1 LGIRPNSQWRLIWG
15 LASDARGTIWVGGT
29 GELGRLAFDG
39 GTYRYESFT
48 SRLAESNRHFGQI
61 LAVAIHGDDVYFL
74 CERTFL
80 HWDGQ
85 HFSAIPLAYESG
97 SIWLFSSFSGRLF
110 VHAKHQPLCEVAGDH
125 LVPVLDDPVLR
136 ETTVIAGIELKDK
149 ILLVTRE
156 KGIFEFRDSRIVPFK
171 TDADDLFTR
180 ESYTDLA
187 ISVGQGLFVVG
198 VQRRGLVFLDAA
210 GHIQE
215 TFLEKDGL
223 PDGALV
229 DLRLDRA
236 GGLWVIGDTSLT
248 RVDPKLEA
256 KLDQAFLI
264 ADHGGGILFSTRQA
278 NILLHAFFPGHP
290 VASLPDVVFRWLT
303 SPDAQKPLV
312 ICASAKGD
320 LQIDHLASSDS
331 RMLALLRLEQRNSSW
346 GPKALRTLGLTPR
359 EAEVLYW
366 ITEGKT
372 NPEISTI
379 LDTTLHT
386 IKKHNNRLFA
396 KLGVETRM
404 AAARL
409 AMSVL
414 TAPAE

>member
-1 LGIRPNSQWRLIWG
+1 MNTVLVVDDCPTNVDVVLSHL
-15 LASDARGTIWVGGT
+15 T
-29 GELGRLAFDG
+29 GAGFRVLYAG
-39 GTYRYESFT
+39 
-48 SRLAESNRHFGQI
+48 
-61 LAVAIHGDDVYFL
+61 
-74 CERTFL
+74 
-80 HWDGQ
+80 
-85 HFSAIPLAYESG
+85 SG
-97 SIWLFSSFSGRLF
+97 SRALKQLEQNLPDIILLDLKMPGMDGIETCRAIKERAEW
-110 VHAKHQPLCEVAGDH
+110 KD
-125 LVPVLDDPVLR
+125 VPVIFITGAD
-136 ETTVIAGIELKDK
+136 ELSQK
-149 ILLVTRE
+149 
-156 KGIFEFRDSRIVPFK
+156 
-171 TDADDLFTR
+171 
-180 ESYTDLA
+180 LA
-187 ISVGQGLFVVG
+187 AF
-198 VQRRGLVFLDAA
+198 AA
-210 GHIQE
+210 GAVDFVTKPILPEEVEARVRTHLRIRELQTE
-215 TFLEKDGL
+215 LEKKNQ
-223 PDGALV
+223 ALS
-229 DLRLDRA
+229 DEIELRLDA
-236 GGLWVIGDTSLT
+236 E
-248 RVDPKLEA
+248 KQLEA

-278 NILLHAFFPGHP
+278 NILLHAFFPGNP
-290 VASLPDVVFRWLT
+290 VASLPEVVFRWLT
-303 SPDAQKPLV
+303 SADRQKPLV

-331 RMLALLRLEQRNSSW
+331 RMLALLRLEQRNSFW

-414 TAPAE
+414 TAPAD